1 MIGSMFDGPEGSL
14 PAHEALVPGQRVIY
28 NSAGRAQLASA
39 TQQAI
44 GITCSAAAAQGDI
57 VRVRWLTAPGTL
69 RILAD
74 GNIARGDGVKAAA
87 AGRIVTNGS
96 LVSGNCVEGVAFS
109 DAAQGT
115 YCEVLPVNRRI
126 IA

>member
-14 PAHEALVPGQRVIY
+14 PAHEALVPGQRVVL

-44 GITCSAAAAQGDI
+44 AVTCGAAAAQGDI
-57 VRVRWLTAPGTL
+57 VRVRFINAPGTL

-74 GNIARGDGVKAAA
+74 GNIAVGDGVKAAA
-87 AGRIVTNGS
+87 AGRIVTNGT
-96 LVSGNCVEGVAFS
+96 LVSTNCVEGVALS
-109 DAAQGT
+109 SAAQGT
-115 YCEVLPVNRRI
+115 YCEVLAVNRRI

>member
-14 PAHEALVPGQRVIY
+14 PAHEALVPGQRVVLT
-28 NSAGRAQLASA
+28 SAGRAQLASA

-44 GITCSAAAAQGDI
+44 AITCGSAAAQGDI
-57 VRVRWLTAPGTL
+57 VRVRFVNAPGTV

-74 GNIARGDGVKAAA
+74 GNIAIGDGVKAAA

-96 LVSGNCVEGVAFS
+96 LVAGNCVEGVALS
-109 DAAQGT
+109 AASAGT